1 VFDISRKFSWHHV
14 KKYTKIIDDID
25 VLSRF
30 DHILKTKGI
39 YTLGYFK
46 FLKWNLVI
54 LPILAL
60 GASAVVIGEIWFI
73 YLR

>member
-1 VFDISRKFSWHHV
+1 M
-14 KKYTKIIDDID
+14 Y
-25 VLSRF
+25 LYRF

-39 YTLGYFK
+39 YTLGYFQ

-54 LPILAL
+54 LPVIAL
-60 GASAVVIGEIWFI
+60 GASAVLIGEIWFI